1 MKPLPG
7 IHYTPRRGLG
17 ADEEDKPVPQV
28 PLWAAMVALVGT
40 AFLFGRKQR

>member
-7 IHYTPRRGLG
+7 VHYTPRRGIG
-17 ADEEDKPVPQV
+17 ADEEDGAKV
-28 PLWAAMVALVGT
+28 PLWAAMVALIGT